1 MLRSGP
7 TGVNSSRAWPAS
19 GAGRDLPAAP
29 GALQTAGPSPHAGIV
44 DVLIYPAIAAA
55 ALLGIAAT
63 GLLLRRRGGRRKR
76 AVAAL
81 LDAADGLEDR
91 LRTARSEIEAI
102 AGEHGEDPVRDAMRE
117 MLRQRLWLR
126 EHGDQA
132 SVEDLERVRASIDDA
147 RVRIERQ
154 LARVDEARAPPP

>member
-1 MLRSGP
+1 M
-7 TGVNSSRAWPAS
+7 
-19 GAGRDLPAAP
+19 
-29 GALQTAGPSPHAGIV
+29 
-44 DVLIYPAIAAA
+44 DVLIYLAIT

-76 AVAAL
+76 AVTAL

-102 AGEHGEDPVRDAMRE
+102 AGEHAEDPVRDAMRE

-154 LARVDEARAPPP
+154 LARVDEARAPTP